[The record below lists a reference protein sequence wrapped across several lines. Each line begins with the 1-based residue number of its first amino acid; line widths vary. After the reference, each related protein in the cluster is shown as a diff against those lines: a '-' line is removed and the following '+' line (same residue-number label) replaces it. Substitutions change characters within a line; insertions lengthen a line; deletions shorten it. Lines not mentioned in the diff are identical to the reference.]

1 MPIPEIF
8 CKQVDKSGALVDST
22 LIKWVRHQHRIQI
35 TGLQQGN
42 AVRRWNSTD
51 LNFRV
56 GINAAFSQVVAQ
68 KQIVHREREGNTDN
82 KALEILGFFHLAC
95 MALGHG
101 DGLTVDVLNAG
112 QLHTERSCPQAQG
125 HGNGHGGE
133 HVISIQFASN
143 GRVAHGAPARHL
155 HQLHIEAIA
164 VVEAHRLGH
173 DDRRSAG
180 DWNKSHLQRRLLKI
194 THLHRGITAGL
205 FALGPTV
212 GQGNQGGTR
221 S

>member
-1 MPIPEIF
+1 
-8 CKQVDKSGALVDST
+8 
-22 LIKWVRHQHRIQI
+22 
-35 TGLQQGN
+35 
-42 AVRRWNSTD
+42 
-51 LNFRV
+51 
-56 GINAAFSQVVAQ
+56 
-68 KQIVHREREGNTDN
+68 
-82 KALEILGFFHLAC
+82 

-101 DGLTVDVLNAG
+101 DGLSVDILNACK
-112 QLHTERSCPQAQG
+112 LHTEWSYPQAQG

-133 HVISIQFASN
+133 HVISIQFACN

-180 DWNKSHLQRRLLKI
+180 DWNESHLQRRLLKI

-212 GQGNQGGTR
+212 GQGDQGGTR
-221 S
+221 GKTLQERAPAERVGCPHIAEKPPSLRPKGGRKSLIQPTRFIR